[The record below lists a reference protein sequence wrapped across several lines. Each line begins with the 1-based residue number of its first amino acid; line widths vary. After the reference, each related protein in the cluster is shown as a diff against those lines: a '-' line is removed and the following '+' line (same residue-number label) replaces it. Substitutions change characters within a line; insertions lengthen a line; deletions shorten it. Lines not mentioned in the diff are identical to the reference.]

1 VRVAVVDHW
10 AAPDKTLCDYDRPA
24 KPPALDRIMG
34 LGRMIG
40 AKPRAVE
47 LARTRR
53 GWHMAIIWNREFEP
67 AQLIALQLL
76 LGSDQN
82 REALN
87 LSRVLCGIFSEN
99 QKRGWNVLFKTK
111 VA

>member
-1 VRVAVVDHW
+1 MRVAIVDHY
-10 AAPDKTLCDYDRPA
+10 AAPNKTLCDYDRPA
-24 KPPALDRIMG
+24 RPPDLDRVQGI
-34 LGRMIG
+34 GRMIG
-40 AKPRAVE
+40 AKPIVVE
-47 LARTRR
+47 LAPTRR

-67 AQLIALQLL
+67 AQLVALQLL

-87 LSRVLCGIFSEN
+87 LSRVLCGIQTPA

-111 VA
+111 VV